1 MSQNPITKS
10 LRSLAADLAERRITA
25 QELLALSQAAHD
37 PALNAYIHW
46 APDFARRQAEAA
58 DAAFAAGIAAGPLQ
72 GIPTSVKDIYG
83 VAGLPVFAGSPRAL
97 PISWQRE
104 GPVVKKLRKQNE
116 WAFAFVVPQT
126 TLGKPVDFSRTRY
139 AEALREGMF
148 DGGDIFALLENSK
161 GVWTVRDF
169 VVGPTDV
176 AYAGWP
182 EQYGAPYP
190 LFELPVP

>member
-97 PISWQRE
+97 PISWPRMASSSRRDRRSTTT
-104 GPVVKKLRKQNE
+104 RK
-116 WAFAFVVPQT
+116 ASISTAT
-126 TLGKPVDFSRTRY
+126 SRAAIASRFTPAASSSSR
-139 AEALREGMF
+139 RTG
-148 DGGDIFALLENSK
+148 S
-161 GVWTVRDF
+161 R
-169 VVGPTDV
+169 
-176 AYAGWP
+176 
-182 EQYGAPYP
+182 
-190 LFELPVP
+190 